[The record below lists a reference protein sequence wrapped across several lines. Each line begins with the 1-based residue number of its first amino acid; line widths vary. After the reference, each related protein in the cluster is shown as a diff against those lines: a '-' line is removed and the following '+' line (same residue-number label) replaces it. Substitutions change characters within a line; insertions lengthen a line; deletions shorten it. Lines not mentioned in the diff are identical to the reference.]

1 MGNGTSKGKFNGLT
15 TAGGGLLFDA
25 GALSR
30 NTGSLNRDIGAPGG
44 NPDALSSDPDT
55 LSCDPDALSC
65 DPDALRFDPDALR
78 FDVFHQ
84 GRGSNCLIA
93 SHLRGIASKPSKFG
107 SFLLPRH
114 YQWKGILPAFLI
126 NTVALARW
134 LYGATVSSRFNGFF
148 PSVSFPRIKAVET
161 AAIQPGTHHTPLKQ
175 GVNEKAIHSKPL
187 KSAFSEHSTFNI
199 ELNLRLIQPQ
209 HPRPRATGRVARRT
223 MLGDDGNQIGGA
235 RASRLRVRASRPN
248 HWLTI
253 QFGNGVSGATPKTAT
268 VTVALPFQT

>member
-15 TAGGGLLFDA
+15 TAGGGVLFDA

-44 NPDALSSDPDT
+44 NPDALSFDPDALSCDPDA

-65 DPDALRFDPDALR
+65 DPDALRFDPDVLR
-78 FDVFHQ
+78 IDPETLSFDIFHQ
-84 GRGSNCLIA
+84 KQDSNCLIA

-199 ELNLRLIQPQ
+199 Q
-209 HPRPRATGRVARRT
+209 H
-223 MLGDDGNQIGGA
+223 
-235 RASRLRVRASRPN
+235 
-248 HWLTI
+248 
-253 QFGNGVSGATPKTAT
+253 
-268 VTVALPFQT
+268 